1 MSPCGFGKEKTLQN
15 SDFAG
20 GGGGGMDFLPSIA
33 SSNTNPNIFFV
44 FFFLSFRKQIG
55 QDACLKSSQSSPEAS
70 ESLLHN
76 IFR

>member
-1 MSPCGFGKEKTLQN
+1 MSPCAFGKEKTLLN
-15 SDFAG
+15 SDLAAAG
-20 GGGGGMDFLPSIA
+20 HGGGMDFFPSIA

-44 FFFLSFRKQIG
+44 FSFRKQIG

-76 IFR
+76 FFR